1 MNRPPAAAGWRRVWR
16 TAWRLAAV
24 VAAAGAVSIAV
35 TLPPPTLRLLGEL
48 PRTEVAG
55 GYHIHTVRSDGSGT
69 VDEVAAAAARAGLS
83 FIIVTDHGDAR
94 RRSDPPVYK
103 SGVLYID
110 TVEVGTTGGHIV
122 ALGLT
127 GPAPYPLGGSPRDV
141 LDDIHRLGG
150 VAIIAHPDSATVGLS
165 YRGPDSGFEGI
176 EWLNLDSEWR
186 DKSSATLVETALH
199 YLIRPPESV
208 ASLLRRPSRTL
219 ARWDAAALT
228 RPVFGLAALDAHAR
242 VGWRTRVEPRTGP
255 SINRPTYEA
264 MFRALAQ
271 VVVLDA
277 PLSGTAAVDASSVLN
292 AIRLGHSFSV
302 IRGLAGPASLEFTAR
317 QGTAVATMGDR
328 LGVSADATTFHA
340 VVRPDAAARVV
351 LLCDGRELAEG
362 RGAVD
367 YSRLTSPGVYR
378 IEAWLPNT
386 SVPWIVS
393 NPITVAPPPA
403 SVAAP
408 DNQAFEATAVPLDTT
423 AWRVE
428 QQPSS
433 TGHLAEVAEGLQFDF
448 RLASGQPAAQ
458 YAALVTSFPA
468 DQGVRRVR
476 FTVRADEPIRVSV
489 QLRQAASAGAGRW
502 RRSVYVDATSRS
514 FVLPVSDFEPVE
526 TTTPGS
532 LGAPGAM
539 TVADV
544 DSLLFV
550 VDTVNTPPGTPGT
563 LWISQVAIER

>member
-1 MNRPPAAAGWRRVWR
+1 MNRPPPAAGWWRVWR
-16 TAWRLAAV
+16 TTWKSAAV
-24 VAAAGAVSIAV
+24 VAAAGAVYLVV
-35 TLPPPTLRLLGEL
+35 TLPPPTLRLPGEL

-94 RRSDPPVYK
+94 RTPDPPAYK

-110 TVEVGTTGGHIV
+110 AVEVGTTGGHIV
-122 ALGLT
+122 AFGLT

-165 YRGPDSGFEGI
+165 YRGPASGFEGI

-186 DKSSATLVETALH
+186 DKSSAMLLETALH

-340 VVRPDAAARVV
+340 VVSPEAAARVV

-362 RGAVD
+362 RGTVD
-367 YSRLTSPGVYR
+367 YSGPTSPGVYR

-393 NPITVAPPPA
+393 NPITVAPPETT
-403 SVAAP
+403 VAAP
-408 DNQAFEATAVPLDTT
+408 DDQASEATAVPLDTT

-428 QQPSS
+428 HQASS
-433 TGHLAEVAEGLQFDF
+433 TRRVAEVAGGLQFDF
-448 RLASGQPAAQ
+448 RLGPGPPAAQ
-458 YAALVTSFPA
+458 YAALVTSFPV

-476 FTVRADEPIRVSV
+476 FTARADQPIRVSV
-489 QLRQAASAGAGRW
+489 QLRQAASAGARRW

-514 FVLPVSDFEPVE
+514 FC
-526 TTTPGS
+526 
-532 LGAPGAM
+532 
-539 TVADV
+539 
-544 DSLLFV
+544 
-550 VDTVNTPPGTPGT
+550 
-563 LWISQVAIER
+563 R